1 MSTRAKHLSAGS
13 KKALIFWATTSP
25 EGTSRGPDGLGSLY
39 CTCAPALSA
48 STGRGSSVLPHRGVP
63 ETLAPVDER
72 RTRSPWARLCL
83 LSAQACPK
91 RPRPAQTWAMLCPL
105 LGITE
110 PKRRS
115 RWRIFRP
122 GKQLRRSRSENCMPW
137 IFGLSFTFLHDC
149 D

>member
-1 MSTRAKHLSAGS
+1 MAPTAWDHFIARARRLHEQARVEAQVPSRVGAYVKRWLPWMRGGLGLLGPGCAFFRHRRA
-13 KKALIFWATTSP
+13 ATTCAN
-25 EGTSRGPDGLGSLY
+25 LGN
-39 CTCAPALSA
+39 ALPS
-48 STGRGSSVLPHRGVP
+48 
-63 ETLAPVDER
+63 
-72 RTRSPWARLCL
+72 
-83 LSAQACPK
+83 
-91 RPRPAQTWAMLCPL
+91 
-105 LGITE
+105 LGISE